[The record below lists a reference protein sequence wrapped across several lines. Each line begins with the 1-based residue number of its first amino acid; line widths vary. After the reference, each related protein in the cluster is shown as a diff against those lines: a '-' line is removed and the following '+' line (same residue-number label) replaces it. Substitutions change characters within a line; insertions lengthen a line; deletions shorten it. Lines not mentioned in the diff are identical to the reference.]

1 MGDAGAYDW
10 TDDPEV
16 QPRPKRNGK
25 DPNAVLG
32 YLVHNSGEEVG
43 LPIPPREWIL
53 EQTFCKGFLSGM
65 IAIGGGGK
73 TAVRLAQAMSCAIGI
88 PLTGQRL
95 FHRCNVLFVGLEDG
109 ETELRRR
116 IEAARLHF
124 GVSDEQLID
133 ALYYWCPMGFKI
145 ARVSERSNDLF
156 LEAELCQALRT
167 IIAQHRIG
175 LVLID
180 PLIKAAGVPENNNT
194 AMDGVM
200 VLLAK
205 VAVECNCAVDVLHH
219 IAKGGSLQAGDSDRA
234 RGASAVRDAVRL
246 LQTVTPMTEQD
257 AEFFGLSATKRR
269 AMVRLDTGKTNL
281 APPIDRAL
289 WFELVGVLLGNGTAE
304 YPRGDE
310 IQVAK
315 HWPPP
320 DAWEVVRPV
329 VTPILQQI
337 QEGPKE
343 GRRYSPELNASV
355 RGAWKVVRS
364 KCGTERISEKQAQKV
379 INDWLEEGV
388 LVKARYYDPVAK
400 DEVWGVQVEK
410 WLG

>member
-1 MGDAGAYDW
+1 M
-10 TDDPEV
+10 
-16 QPRPKRNGK
+16 
-25 DPNAVLG
+25 LG

-53 EQTFCKGFLSGM
+53 EQTFCKGFLSGI

-88 PLTGQRL
+88 PLTGQRV

-167 IIAQHRIG
+167 IIARHRIG

-180 PLIKAAGVPENNNT
+180 PLIKAAGVPENHNT

-219 IAKGGSLQAGDSDRA
+219 IAKGGVCRRVTAIAPVALCGQG
-234 RGASAVRDAVRL
+234 RGQL
-246 LQTVTPMTEQD
+246 LQTVTPMSEKD
-257 AEFFGLSATKRR
+257 AEFTGLSAAEEAR
-269 AMVRLDTGKTNL
+269 DG
-281 APPIDRAL
+281 PP
-289 WFELVGVLLGNGTAE
+289 G
-304 YPRGDE
+304 
-310 IQVAK
+310 
-315 HWPPP
+315 HW
-320 DAWEVVRPV
+320 
-329 VTPILQQI
+329 
-337 QEGPKE
+337 
-343 GRRYSPELNASV
+343 
-355 RGAWKVVRS
+355 
-364 KCGTERISEKQAQKV
+364 
-379 INDWLEEGV
+379 
-388 LVKARYYDPVAK
+388 
-400 DEVWGVQVEK
+400 
-410 WLG
+410 